1 MSRLSRPETN
11 SNYVANAKLQGQG
24 RKTGG
29 VAVVL
34 CGIQVITK
42 SLRSGIRPVD
52 LLAAAPWN
60 NNNNSIA
67 TFDIVVTSANNV
79 GPVLAA

>member
-42 SLRSGIRPVD
+42 SLGSGIRPDD
-52 LLAAAPWN
+52 LLAVAPWN
-60 NNNNSIA
+60 NNNSMA

-79 GPVLAA
+79 GPVLAS